1 MKTKNRKSTPR
12 ASSLNVEQPLPEDF
26 HPSNVAPFPGRQHK
40 KSPAFRGAFLI
51 YLPMPE
57 PGPVGILGAVDQG

>member
-26 HPSNVAPFPGRQHK
+26 HPSNVSTFPRK
-40 KSPAFRGAFLI
+40 AA
-51 YLPMPE
+51 
-57 PGPVGILGAVDQG
+57 